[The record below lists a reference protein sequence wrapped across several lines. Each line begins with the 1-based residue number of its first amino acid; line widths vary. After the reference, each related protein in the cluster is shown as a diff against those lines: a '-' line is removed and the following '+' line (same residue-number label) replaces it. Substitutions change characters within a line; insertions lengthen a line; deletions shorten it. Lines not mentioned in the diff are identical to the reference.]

1 MGSGFRPLGMPVKS
15 QFEEYSTAAA
25 VVPDVIAVRKQ
36 LEILLAHP
44 LFAHSKRYPVLLK
57 YTVEQTLQGNA
68 DSLKERTIGVE
79 AFGRDPSYDVNLDPV
94 VRTTAAEVRK
104 KLVQYYYNP
113 EHADKLIIEFPVGCY
128 VPSFREP
135 EPRQATARLNPGT
148 MPTPSSPNTA
158 TSLPLRPVVH
168 PALWFTRLSSHWR
181 IGLAVSL
188 LVLVLAS
195 LSFFHMRLQ
204 KRPSE
209 IERFWQPTAETPG
222 NITYCLG
229 QTGSLTNSTGGK
241 QASSSLKNSLNI
253 SDVTTLARSIGM
265 FTRKNGAFRVVLA
278 SEVGL
283 AQLREGPFV
292 LIGAFDNSW
301 TLRITENLPFG
312 FVAGSGVGNIV
323 DRRSGHRQTWTSIS
337 SVSGAGFAKDYA
349 ILARIHDNVTGQPV
363 IVLAGI
369 SAEGTA
375 AAGEVVSNP
384 EFFKSVLQKA
394 PPDWDQRNLEA
405 IIETSVLDGQPGP
418 PKVVTVVSW

>member
-1 MGSGFRPLGMPVKS
+1 MGSGFRPLGMPVNS
-15 QFEEYSTAAA
+15 QFEKSSAAA
-25 VVPDVIAVRKQ
+25 APDAVAVRKQ

-44 LFAHSKRYPVLLK
+44 LFAHSKRYPVLLE
-57 YTVEQTLQGNA
+57 YTVEQTLRGNA
-68 DSLKERTIGVE
+68 ESLKERTIGVE
-79 AFGRDPSYDVNLDPV
+79 AFGRDPSYDVNLDPI

-135 EPRQATARLNPGT
+135 ELRQVTVPPNPGT
-148 MPTPSSPNTA
+148 TPTPSSRNTA
-158 TSLPLRPVVH
+158 AAPPLRPVVH
-168 PALWFTRLSSHWR
+168 PALWFTRLSSRWS
-181 IGLAVSL
+181 IGLAASL
-188 LVLVLAS
+188 LVLVMGS
-195 LSFFHMRLQ
+195 LNIFHMRLQ

-241 QASSSLKNSLNI
+241 QPTSSLKNSLNI
-253 SDVTTLARSIGM
+253 SDVTTLARSVGM
-265 FTRKNGAFRVVLA
+265 FARKKGAFRVVLA

-292 LIGAFDNSW
+292 LIGAFDNDW
-301 TLRITENLPFG
+301 TLRITKNLPFG
-312 FVAGSGVGNIV
+312 FVAVSGVGNIV
-323 DRRSGHRQTWTSIS
+323 DRRSGQVQTWTSIAS
-337 SVSGAGFAKDYA
+337 APGAGVAKDYA
-349 ILARIHDNVTGQPV
+349 IVARIHDKVTGQPV

-384 EFFKSVLQKA
+384 EFIEAVLQKA
-394 PPDWDQRNLEA
+394 PPNWDQRNLEA
-405 IIETSVLDGQPGP
+405 VIETNVVDGQPGP
-418 PKVVTVVSW
+418 PSAVAVVTW